1 MQQERGIQM
10 VVTNRM
16 AGMGRGPVPTSP
28 ISGAKL
34 EYGAEYAVFEWSAGS
49 MGRVIVP
56 NAERALL
63 NGLTALPTR
72 GGVKRYQPTDGR
84 GTKYGVEV
92 RAVIPAQPNRLAV
105 KALMMVSGF
114 NFPRKSYNTI
124 KTVLDSGSW
133 TAFLQSHAGDANVEI
148 YVRDRKT
155 GAEYRC
161 NLATVNPKDEL
172 ITAIQKAHGTNTNSA
187 KTRKAEKITK

>member
-1 MQQERGIQM
+1 M
-10 VVTNRM
+10 VVTNRT

-34 EYGAEYAVFEWSAGS
+34 EYGAEYAVLEWSAGS

-56 NAERALL
+56 NAERTLL
-63 NGLTALPTR
+63 NGLTMLPTR

-92 RAVIPAQPNRLAV
+92 RAVIPNQPRRLEA

-114 NFPRKSYNTI
+114 KFQSKRYNTV

-133 TAFLQSHAGDANVEI
+133 TAFLQSHAGEADVTF

-155 GAEYRC
+155 GVDYCC
-161 NLATVNPKDEL
+161 NLATVNPKSDE
-172 ITAIQKAHGTNTNSA
+172 IVAIQRAHGTNTNST
-187 KTRKAEKITK
+187 KTRKAEKPTK